1 MGYPASTG
9 ISTGTL
15 LFALC
20 GLYYLGCPWVGCLHN
35 LPMRREVATLCAMA
49 ARPAHRAREVPMHLG
64 EDLAQEAF

>member
-9 ISTGTL
+9 ISTGTE

-20 GLYYLGCPWVGCLHN
+20 GLYYLGCPWVACLRH
-35 LPMRREVATLCAMA
+35 LPMCREVATLCAMA
-49 ARPAHRAREVPMHLG
+49 VGPAHTAREVPTHLG